1 MFLLLFLFQVINTFR
16 KISYL
21 IKEISV
27 LMKYILI
34 NENDSNLIDLLDLL
48 LKLLTKS
55 KDVIEY
61 RKNIITNE
69 TIKIVPILFFK
80 LESISS
86 NTYKI
91 LSFNNIQNPK
101 DFILSMIID
110 IFKYLYSYDTIVQ
123 VENPK
128 FEAKNSNIS
137 KNMINNIKIISFNI
151 SIERNLALNLS
162 IINNL
167 LENDLDEKTF
177 QSLFDFCVV
186 SVHSKNNLD
195 EILFE
200 ILFQRLNYMKEN
212 IIKTFMNSLIN
223 ESSNEYFLSRICDLP
238 YFFLYFN
245 NWLSHIFQI
254 SIQYKKIKFIIN
266 FYRKNRNSYEF
277 DQ

>member
-1 MFLLLFLFQVINTFR
+1 M
-16 KISYL
+16 SYL

-61 RKNIITNE
+61 RKNIITSE

-86 NTYKI
+86 NSYKI
-91 LSFNNIQNPK
+91 LSFNNISNPK

-110 IFKYLYSYDTIVQ
+110 IFKYLYSYDSIVQ

-128 FEAKNSNIS
+128 SEAKSSNIS

-177 QSLFDFCVV
+177 RSLFDFCVV
-186 SVHSKNNLD
+186 SVQSKNNLD

-200 ILFQRLNYMKEN
+200 ILFQRLTFMKEN
-212 IIKTFMNSLIN
+212 IAKTFLSNLIN
-223 ESSNEYFLSRICDLP
+223 ESNNEYFLSRICDLP
-238 YFFLYFN
+238 YFFFYFN
-245 NWLSHIFQI
+245 IFLAHIFQI
-254 SIQYKKIKFIIN
+254 SKK
-266 FYRKNRNSYEF
+266 
-277 DQ
+277 

>member
-1 MFLLLFLFQVINTFR
+1 M
-16 KISYL
+16 SYL

-61 RKNIITNE
+61 RKNIITSE

-86 NTYKI
+86 NSYKI
-91 LSFNNIQNPK
+91 LSFNNISNPK

-110 IFKYLYSYDTIVQ
+110 IFKYLYSYDSIVQ

-128 FEAKNSNIS
+128 SEAKSSNIS
-137 KNMINNIKIISFNI
+137 KNLINNIKIISFNI

-177 QSLFDFCVV
+177 RSLFDFCVV
-186 SVHSKNNLD
+186 SVQSKNNLD

-200 ILFQRLNYMKEN
+200 ILFQRLPYMKEN
-212 IIKTFMNSLIN
+212 IAKTFLSNLIN
-223 ESSNEYFLSRICDLP
+223 ESSNEYFLSSICDLP

-245 NWLSHIFQI
+245 ILLAHIFQI
-254 SIQYKKIKFIIN
+254 SKK
-266 FYRKNRNSYEF
+266 
-277 DQ
+277 